1 MSNPPLIFDRT
12 RLAHHRARAA
22 RQVEPVDF
30 LLHAMAERL
39 TDRLMDITHR
49 FPLVLDLGAHH
60 GVLAGYIEGVAG
72 IQTIIQAE
80 RSLPQLTKA
89 SGLRVAADEEWLPF
103 AENSL
108 DAVFSIGS
116 LHWVNDLP
124 GTLVQIQRALKPDG
138 LFMAML
144 PGGQTLKELRDAFE
158 QAEIVSSGGVSPRI
172 SPFIDVRDAGA
183 LLQRAGFALPVV
195 DSELLNIT
203 YAHPLKLMREL
214 RVMGEAN
221 ALTQAVKHSTGCSLM
236 MQAVDHYLRN
246 YSMEDGRIAATF
258 ELVTLT
264 GWKPHASQQ
273 QPAKRGSGQVN
284 LKDVL
289 S

>member
-22 RQVEPVDF
+22 RQAEPVDF

-60 GVLAGYIEGVAG
+60 GVLAGYVEGVAG
-72 IQTIIQAE
+72 IKTVIQAE
-80 RSLPQLTKA
+80 RSLPQLVKA

-116 LHWVNDLP
+116 MHWVNDLP

-158 QAEIVSSGGVSPRI
+158 QAEIASSGGVSPRI

-214 RVMGEAN
+214 RAMGEAN

-236 MQAVDHYLRN
+236 MQAVDHYLRH

-289 S
+289 N